1 MLNLCLEYLGGGGVL
16 VAKRLTLCYA
26 DDICLAN
33 LSSEGMQRL
42 INIYDMHS
50 KEHVVLYNGGKSYS
64 LSFKPT
70 CSTFNNTLFSAR
82 YGVQSI
88 LFKMN

>member
-1 MLNLCLEYLGGGGVL
+1 MLSILGGIL
-16 VAKRLTLCYA
+16 VAKRLTLGYV

-33 LSSEGMQRL
+33 LSSEDMQRL
-42 INIYDMHS
+42 INIYDIHS
-50 KEHVVLYNGGKSYS
+50 KKNVLYNGGKSYS

-70 CSTFNNTLFSAR
+70 CSTFNNPLFSAR

-88 LFKMN
+88 LFNKI